1 MAAPVPKIEDTNRHR
16 SQRSTEE
23 CEWKQGESAVGNSE
37 GRKAPPIGSRPGKT
51 DECKSKPAACGSVE
65 DFDLPL
71 SRFPLRGKAGAGGF
85 PPRRKHATRQQKAL
99 ARIAAAGSPHK
110 RGCRPLV
117 YPPRAHWWNQGGS
130 INPDSSF
137 RQNMNFSVDTT
148 SLLMEAATVRKRS
161 PGPYLPG
168 VPGVWLAGTGAPGPS
183 L

>member
-1 MAAPVPKIEDTNRHR
+1 MSV
-16 SQRSTEE
+16 
-23 CEWKQGESAVGNSE
+23 
-37 GRKAPPIGSRPGKT
+37 
-51 DECKSKPAACGSVE
+51 KSKPAACGSVE

-71 SRFPLRGKAGAGGF
+71 SRFPLRGQAGAGGF

-148 SLLMEAATVRKRS
+148 SLLMEAATVRESVLLKLHTAFT
-161 PGPYLPG
+161 YEIA
-168 VPGVWLAGTGAPGPS
+168 WAQGTKVER
-183 L
+183 

>member
-1 MAAPVPKIEDTNRHR
+1 MSV
-16 SQRSTEE
+16 
-23 CEWKQGESAVGNSE
+23 
-37 GRKAPPIGSRPGKT
+37 
-51 DECKSKPAACGSVE
+51 KSKPAACGSVE

-71 SRFPLRGKAGAGGF
+71 SRFPLRGQAGAGGF

-148 SLLMEAATVRKRS
+148 SLLMEAATVRES
-161 PGPYLPG
+161 
-168 VPGVWLAGTGAPGPS
+168 VPKSLFHQPARATMEKFPELNFPAAGRTEPASRWMKFYWNWCRCLCVARKWAPGTGVS
-183 L
+183 LPN